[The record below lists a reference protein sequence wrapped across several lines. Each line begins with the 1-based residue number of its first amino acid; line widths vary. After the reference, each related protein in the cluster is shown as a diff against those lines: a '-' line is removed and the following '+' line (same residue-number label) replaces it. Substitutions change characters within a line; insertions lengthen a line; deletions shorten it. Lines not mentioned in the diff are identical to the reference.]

1 VVRRVTRAGRAARV
15 DRMTWAGLGLVLALA
30 AVLRLWR
37 IHDVPGNVF
46 YDAAVRSMGTSW
58 HAFFFGA
65 LEPGASVSIDK
76 PPLDLWLQ
84 VGSTK
89 LLGFGLVGL
98 HLPEA
103 LAGVAG
109 CALLFGVLRRE
120 FGTPAA
126 LIAAAALAVTP
137 ISVLTARSDTMDSLL
152 AALQLL
158 ALWLAWKATLD
169 GRRRWT
175 LLSAAV
181 MGVAFNVKLSEAL
194 VVLPAL
200 LLLWTWAASAS
211 RTAPASKGAAVSRG
225 AAAARG
231 KAAAWLGTLLPAGA
245 VFVATALSW
254 ATLASLTPAAQRPYP
269 IGSATGSIWRL
280 IFVYNGWDRLLGH
293 GAVAMSSQTSGA
305 GAGPLRLLNPG
316 VSRYGTLIGVEL
328 LTALLLVG
336 VAIAALLNDR
346 RTRQVNTG
354 EPRDRRL
361 RLAVTFATWG
371 ACGLVMFSAM
381 SRLQARYL
389 ETLAVPTCALLG
401 IAAGELLRRAAGI
414 SKQARR
420 QTAKAVLATL
430 LVAVGA
436 ASLSTD
442 RDVIRRDQTDA
453 GQPDPTTVALSRYL
467 RAHRDGARYE
477 VVSSSV
483 FDVVGVVAR
492 DALPV
497 IVLDDVHG
505 RVEPLARLRER
516 VRSGQARYY
525 LTIHGCHT
533 GRHCPAN
540 AKWAYAHSTPVRAFA
555 GLRRFTGG

>member
-1 VVRRVTRAGRAARV
+1 MPSVPRKPRRPRKPDCLPA
-15 DRMTWAGLGLVLALA
+15 LGLVLALA
-30 AVLRLWR
+30 APLRLWG

-109 CALLFGVLRRE
+109 CALLFTVLRRG
-120 FGTPAA
+120 FGTPTA
-126 LIAAAALAVTP
+126 LIGATALALAP

-152 AALQLL
+152 ATLQLL
-158 ALWLAWKATLD
+158 ALWLAWQALRD

-181 MGVAFNVKLSEAL
+181 IGIAFNVKLSEAL

-200 LLLWTWAASAS
+200 LLLWTWAA
-211 RTAPASKGAAVSRG
+211 PAR
-225 AAAARG
+225 R
-231 KAAAWLGTLLPAGA
+231 LQTLLGAGA
-245 VFVATALSW
+245 VFLAAALSW
-254 ATLASLTPAAQRPYP
+254 ATLASLTPAAERPYP

-293 GAVAMSSQTSGA
+293 GTVAMSSQVGGA

-316 VSRYGTLIGVEL
+316 LSRYGTLIGVEL
-328 LTALLLVG
+328 LSTVLLVV
-336 VAIAALLNDR
+336 VAIAWMLSDRPIRSNDR
-346 RTRQVNTG
+346 RAQQLNTS
-354 EPRDRRL
+354 EPEHHRL
-361 RLAVTFATWG
+361 RLAIAFAVWG

-381 SRLQARYL
+381 RRLEARYL
-389 ETLAVPTCALLG
+389 ETLAMPTCALLG
-401 IAAGELLRRAAGI
+401 IAAGELWRRIAGI
-414 SKQARR
+414 SKQAHR
-420 QTAKAVLATL
+420 QAATALLAVLLVGVAAT
-430 LVAVGA
+430 
-436 ASLSTD
+436 SLSTD
-442 RDVIRRDQTDA
+442 RDVIRRHQTDA
-453 GQPDPTTVALSRYL
+453 GEPDPTTVALSRYL
-467 RAHRDGARYE
+467 RRHRDGARYE

-483 FDVVGVVAR
+483 FDVVGIVAR

-505 RVEPLARLRER
+505 RVEPLAQLRTR
-516 VRSGQARYY
+516 ISNGQARYY
-525 LTIHGCHT
+525 LAIHGCHT

-540 AKWAYAHSTPVRAFA
+540 AEWAYAHSTPVRAFK
-555 GLRRFTGG
+555 GLRRFTRG